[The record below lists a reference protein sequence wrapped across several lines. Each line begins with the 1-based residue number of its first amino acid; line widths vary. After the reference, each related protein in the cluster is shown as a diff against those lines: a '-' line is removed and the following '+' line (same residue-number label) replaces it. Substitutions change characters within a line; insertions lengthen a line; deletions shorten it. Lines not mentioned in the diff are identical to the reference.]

1 MTLRKGLW
9 SGPVKTRLHT
19 VEKIYGWNEEGK
31 EVMLFGNVRYGLV
44 NGKEVVVEW
53 AGRAELVFEG
63 EEVKMGFYQVYLVC
77 FSFLWFLFSS
87 SGFLCLC
94 FGLLGFGLLM
104 VCLGFGA
111 CRECNEGLI

>member
-1 MTLRKGLW
+1 M
-9 SGPVKTRLHT
+9 KTRLHT

-77 FSFLWFLFSS
+77 FSLSFPSCSCFCFFL
-87 SGFLCLC
+87 
-94 FGLLGFGLLM
+94 LLLL
-104 VCLGFGA
+104 VSCV
-111 CRECNEGLI
+111 